1 MSMTR
6 DAGHQAL
13 DINIGRI
20 LQMYLTGDLSAEVTR
35 NNLSRFFNG
44 APEWRD
50 DIDAWLTRRLDDMRD
65 GHDANAVRR
74 DMVRVAAAAERHD
87 PHLADMLHSGH
98 EKAV

>member
-6 DAGHQAL
+6 DAAHQAL

-35 NNLSRFFNG
+35 NNLTRFFNG
-44 APEWRD
+44 APEWRG
-50 DIDAWLTRRLDDMRD
+50 DIDAWLTRRLNDMRD
-65 GHDANAVRR
+65 GHDANHVRH
-74 DMVRVAAAAERHD
+74 DIVRMAAAAERHD
-87 PHLADMLHSGH
+87 PKLAEMLHPGH